1 MTPKQAYKIYIDY
14 YRDNTWKGEDI
25 QNYLKPNWTDYE
37 EFNFEEFKDKI
48 LNDDKFN
55 ERWGNGCRE
64 ELKKNKDA

>member
-55 ERWGNGCRE
+55 ERWGNGCR
-64 ELKKNKDA
+64 